1 MSATSSF
8 RTLRSVRVAEVEASP
23 SQPGHLCLLIGDKQ
37 TGSVCPSCGEPL
49 LREVGGVVPGW
60 TTEYVSR
67 GFCVP
72 EMDLNRKR

>member
-8 RTLRSVRVAEVEASP
+8 HTLRSVRIAEVEASP
-23 SQPGHLCLLIGDKQ
+23 SQSGHLCLIIGDKQ
-37 TGSVCPSCGEPL
+37 TGSVCPSCREPL
-49 LREVGGVVPGW
+49 LREVGSGL